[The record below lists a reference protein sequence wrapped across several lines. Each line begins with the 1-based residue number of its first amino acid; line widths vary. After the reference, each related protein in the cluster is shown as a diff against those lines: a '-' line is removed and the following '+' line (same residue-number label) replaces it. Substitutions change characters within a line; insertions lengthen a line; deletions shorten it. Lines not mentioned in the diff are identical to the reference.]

1 MLKHNFLLIYRSFK
15 RFKSTFLINL
25 IGLSTGLACVLFI
38 FLWVNDEL
46 QVDKFHEN
54 DPRLLQ
60 VMKNLDEPQGISTGE
75 HLPGLLGRALAEEMP
90 EVELA
95 VSVFPPAE
103 HTFNGVLSLDDI
115 YVKAES
121 KYADRDFF
129 EVFTYPLLWGG
140 KSMALS
146 DPSSVVISETLA
158 ASLFQTPEEAV
169 GKSVSWKGERLEG
182 KFMVSGVFASLPA
195 NASIQFD
202 ILFNYDLLLKNSP
215 GLSEWGN
222 SGPSTFVLA
231 KEDLDVS
238 RFNDKIL
245 NFVKSKNPESQ
256 ITLFTRPY
264 SDRYLYNTYENGV
277 LIGGRIEYVRLFS
290 IIAAFIL
297 LIACINF
304 MNLSTAKATGRI
316 KEIGVKKAIG
326 AGRKTLVFQYLGES
340 LAMVFLSFLVAIT
353 LVVVLL
359 PQFNQIT
366 GKHLYMEMN
375 GWSILIS
382 LALLVLTGVIAGSYP
397 ALYLSGFNPVAVLKG
412 KLQVSTSEVRVRKGL
427 VVFQFVLSTVLIVAM
442 VIISNQLELV
452 QTKNLGF
459 SRDNV
464 ITFTAEGKVAE
475 APETFLSEI
484 KKLDGIIDASY
495 MDGDLVGLHSG
506 TLAVDWEG
514 KAPDKVVDFEL
525 LGVGYDLIE
534 TLGIELAEGR
544 SFEREFGSEDSK
556 LIFNETAI
564 KDMGITDPI
573 GKTVSLWGEEKQIVG
588 VVKDFNF
595 ESLYEKVKPLFFR
608 LLPKANNIVVKIK
621 AGAEQETLARL
632 EGFYKEHNMGIPFE
646 YSFLGEDFQ
655 KLYVSEMQVAALS
668 RYFAGLAI
676 LISCLG
682 LFGLAAFTAE
692 RKTKEIGIRKV
703 MGASGWIIVR
713 LLSWDFAKM
722 VLAAIVVALPLSFYM
737 TKTWLDNFAYRIE
750 LEWWMFAGA
759 GLLAM
764 GIALLTVG
772 FHSIK
777 AAMMNPVK
785 SLKSE

>member
-1 MLKHNFLLIYRSFK
+1 MLKHHILLIYRSFK

-25 IGLSTGLACVLFI
+25 IGLSTGLACVLLI

-46 QVDKFHEN
+46 KVDKFHKN
-54 DPRLLQ
+54 DSRLFQ
-60 VMKNLDEPQGISTGE
+60 VMKNLDDAQGIRTGE
-75 HLPGLLGRALAEEMP
+75 TAPGLLARTLAEEMP

-103 HTFNGVLSLDDI
+103 HTFNGVLSLDDTHM
-115 YVKAES
+115 KARS

-129 EVFTYPLLWGG
+129 DVFTYPLLWGD
-140 KSMALS
+140 KNLALAE
-146 DPSSVVISETLA
+146 PSSVVISEALA
-158 ASLFQTPEEAV
+158 TSLFQRADRAV
-169 GKSVSWKGERLEG
+169 GKTVAWKGERLEG
-182 KFMVSGVFASLPA
+182 QFMVSGVFASLPS

-202 ILFNYDLLLKNSP
+202 IVFNYDLLLESSP
-215 GLSEWGN
+215 GLLEWGN
-222 SGPSTFVLA
+222 SGPSTYLLL
-231 KEDLDVS
+231 ERGSDLS
-238 RFNDKIL
+238 GFNDKIF
-245 NFVKSKNPESQ
+245 NFVKSKQPESQ
-256 ITLFTRPY
+256 ITLFARPY

-316 KEIGVKKAIG
+316 KEVGIKKAIG
-326 AGRKTLVFQYLGES
+326 SGRKTLIFQYLGES

-353 LVVVLL
+353 LVVLLL

-366 GKHLYMEMN
+366 GKYLSMDLD
-375 GWSILIS
+375 GASIFIS
-382 LALLVLTGVIAGSYP
+382 LTILVFTGIAAGSYP
-397 ALYLSGFNPVAVLKG
+397 ALYLSGFNPVSVLKG
-412 KLQVSTSEVRVRKGL
+412 KLQVSLSEVWVRKGL
-427 VVFQFVLSTVLIVAM
+427 VVFQFVLSTVLIVAV
-442 VIISNQLELV
+442 VIISKQIELV

-459 SRDNV
+459 NRDNV
-464 ITFTAEGKVAE
+464 IKFTAEGKAAE
-475 APETFLSEI
+475 APEAYLSEI
-484 KKLDGIIDASY
+484 KKLDGIIEASY

-506 TLAVDWEG
+506 TIAVDWEG

-544 SFEREFGSEDSK
+544 SFEQEFGSEDSK

-564 KDMGITDPI
+564 ENMGIEDPI

-588 VVKDFNF
+588 VVKDFHF
-595 ESLYEKVKPLFFR
+595 ETLYEKVKPFFFR

-621 AGAEQETLARL
+621 AGTEQETLARL
-632 EGFYKEHNMGIPFE
+632 EEFYQEHNMGIPFE
-646 YSFLGEDFQ
+646 YRFLDEDFQ

-703 MGASGWIIVR
+703 LGASEWKIME
-713 LLSWDFAKM
+713 LLSGDFAKM
-722 VLAAIVVALPLSFYM
+722 VLVAIVIALPLSYYL
-737 TKTWLDNFAYRIE
+737 TKNWLDGFAYKIDM
-750 LEWWMFAGA
+750 EWWFFIGA
-759 GLLAM
+759 GVLTML
-764 GIALLTVG
+764 IALITISFQSV
-772 FHSIK
+772 K
-777 AAMMNPVK
+777 AALMNPVK
-785 SLKSE
+785 SLKSD

>member
-1 MLKHNFLLIYRSFK
+1 MLKHHILLIYRSFK

-25 IGLSTGLACVLFI
+25 IGLSTGLACVLLI

-46 QVDKFHEN
+46 KVDKFHKN
-54 DPRLLQ
+54 DSRLFQ
-60 VMKNLDEPQGISTGE
+60 VMKNLDDAQGIHTGE
-75 HLPGLLGRALAEEMP
+75 HVPGLLARVLAEEMP

-103 HTFNGVLSLDDI
+103 HTFNGVLSLDETHM
-115 YVKAES
+115 KARS
-121 KYADRDFF
+121 KYADMDFF
-129 EVFTYPLLWGG
+129 DVFSYPLLWGD
-140 KSMALS
+140 KNLALS
-146 DPSSVVISETLA
+146 EPSSVVISESLA
-158 ASLFQTPEEAV
+158 ASLFQTADRAV
-169 GKSVSWKGERLEG
+169 GKTVAWKGERLEG
-182 KFMVSGVFASLPA
+182 QFMVSGVFASLPS

-202 ILFNYDLLLKNSP
+202 ILFNYDLLLESSP
-215 GLSEWGN
+215 GLLEWGN
-222 SGPSTFVLA
+222 SGPSTYLLLERGSDF
-231 KEDLDVS
+231 S
-238 RFNDKIL
+238 GFNDKIF
-245 NFVKSKNPESQ
+245 NFVKSKQPESQ
-256 ITLFTRPY
+256 ITLFARHY

-316 KEIGVKKAIG
+316 KEVGIKKAIG
-326 AGRKTLVFQYLGES
+326 ASRKTLVFQYLGES

-353 LVVVLL
+353 LVVLLL
-359 PQFNQIT
+359 PLFNQIT
-366 GKHLYMEMN
+366 GKHLSMDLD
-375 GWSILIS
+375 WTSIFIS
-382 LALLVLTGVIAGSYP
+382 LIILVFTGIAAGSYP
-397 ALYLSGFNPVAVLKG
+397 ALYLSGFNPVSVLKG
-412 KLQVSTSEVRVRKGL
+412 KLQVSLSEVWVRKGL
-427 VVFQFVLSTVLIVAM
+427 VVFQFVLSTVLIVAV
-442 VIISNQLELV
+442 VIISKQIELV

-459 SRDNV
+459 NRDNV
-464 ITFTAEGKVAE
+464 IKFTAEGKAAE
-475 APETFLSEI
+475 SPETFLSEI
-484 KKLDGIIDASY
+484 KKLNGIIDASY

-506 TLAVDWEG
+506 TIAVDWEG

-564 KDMGITDPI
+564 ENMGIADPI

-588 VVKDFNF
+588 VVKDFHF
-595 ESLYEKVKPLFFR
+595 ETLYEKVKPFFFR
-608 LLPKANNIVVKIK
+608 LLPKANNFLVKIK
-621 AGAEQETLARL
+621 AGTEQETLVRL
-632 EGFYKEHNMGIPFE
+632 TEFYQEHNMGIPFE
-646 YSFLGEDFQ
+646 YRFLDEDFQ

-703 MGASGWIIVR
+703 MGASGWKIVR
-713 LLSWDFAKM
+713 LLSGDFAKM
-722 VLAAIVVALPLSFYM
+722 VLLAILIALPLSFFIVQE
-737 TKTWLDNFAYRIE
+737 WLANFAFKID
-750 LEWWMFAGA
+750 LEWWFFIGA
-759 GLLAM
+759 GVLTLL
-764 GIALLTVG
+764 IALLTVS
-772 FHSIK
+772 FQSIK